1 MDFQGKTVV
10 VTGASSGIGRATAE
24 RFAALGGRVVVHYNS
39 NERGAMEACQNIIDQ
54 HGTAV
59 CIQADLSS
67 LDGVSQLKQA
77 THRELGLIDILV
89 NNAGS
94 LLERASIQEM
104 DEALYDRVMD
114 LNLKSVFRVTR
125 AFLPDMLAK
134 GKGAIINV
142 ASIAGRTGGGPGAG
156 IYATAKAA
164 VICLTKA
171 MAKEFVGQGIRVNA
185 VNPGI
190 ILTPFHEEFTDPDL
204 MQRFIETIPMKRG
217 GTPDEVATVITFLA
231 SEEARYLTGETI
243 EINGGQ
249 LMD

>member
-1 MDFQGKTVV
+1 
-10 VTGASSGIGRATAE
+10 
-24 RFAALGGRVVVHYNS
+24 
-39 NERGAMEACQNIIDQ
+39 
-54 HGTAV
+54 
-59 CIQADLSS
+59 
-67 LDGVSQLKQA
+67 
-77 THRELGLIDILV
+77 
-89 NNAGS
+89 
-94 LLERASIQEM
+94 
-104 DEALYDRVMD
+104 
-114 LNLKSVFRVTR
+114 LKSVFRVTR